1 MGTFN
6 AGDHVV
12 VKTLNKRGIIQGALA
27 NGKYRVAIGA
37 LAMTCAERDLSATTA
52 PAPKTEYPPH
62 LGKPRPPIPPHS
74 LDLHGMTVDEAL
86 RALDA
91 WLDRAILANL
101 SHVKAVHGLGTGR
114 LQSAVHA
121 HLTQLT
127 AVKHFKINEWNPGET
142 DIYL

>member
-1 MGTFN
+1 MATFN
-6 AGDHVV
+6 EGDHVV
-12 VKTLNKRGIIQGALA
+12 VKTLNKRGVVQGVLA

-37 LAMTCAERDLSATTA
+37 MAMTCAEKDLSATSAPEAKPEYPAHFRNPA
-52 PAPKTEYPPH
+52 PA
-62 LGKPRPPIPPHS
+62 IPPHS
-74 LDLHGMTVDEAL
+74 LDLHGMTVDEAT

-114 LQSAVHA
+114 LQNAVHA
-121 HLTQLT
+121 HLSQLK
-127 AVKHFKINEWNPGET
+127 AVRHFKINEWNPGET